1 MMTAVALT
9 NASTLR
15 DAGRAVPMPFRVL
28 LADGRSL
35 LVLRLLR
42 VLPGKRLV
50 GDAEVDGRRVLA
62 KLFIGQRGERHLH
75 REQAGLAA
83 LRRAGIPTPAVR
95 AAVPIAGGGH
105 ALLTDFLDPAE
116 SFAQAWESLRGR
128 PAGDPRAVARL
139 LPLLHTLGRLHAAG
153 LVHEDLHLGNF
164 LCHAG
169 RIFVID
175 GDALRLGPPGQ
186 PVPLHEATANLAV
199 LLAQL
204 PAAWDDELSLLL
216 PAHAAGAGVDV
227 PSMAALREQIAR
239 VRRWRLRDLL
249 AKTVRDCSLFAVT
262 QTAARFTAVAR
273 AQAGALAA
281 VIASP
286 DEAIRAGR
294 ILKDGGTSTVARVLV
309 DHQMLL
315 LKRYNL
321 KGLGHALGRALRPSR
336 AWHSWRAAHRLQFF
350 GIATPTPLAL
360 IEERLGPLRRRAWLV
375 SEYCPGENLLLHLAA
390 DREPPAAEAR
400 AILQLFAAMHR
411 QRITHG
417 DLKAMNLLWHAG
429 QVWLID
435 LDDVVQHRSAA
446 AHSRAWSRD
455 RARLLRN
462 WPVGSAL
469 YRWLDDHLPAA

>member
-1 MMTAVALT
+1 MTAVALAD
-9 NASTLR
+9 ASTLR
-15 DAGRAVPMPFRVL
+15 AAGRAVPTPFGVV
-28 LADGRSL
+28 LADGRRL
-35 LVLRLLR
+35 IVRRLLR

-50 GDAEVDGRRVLA
+50 GEAEIDGHRVLA
-62 KLFIGQRGERHLH
+62 KLFIGQRSERHWQ

-95 AAVPIAGGGH
+95 AAAPIAGGGH
-105 ALLTDFLDPAE
+105 ALLTDFLDPVE
-116 SFAQAWESLRGR
+116 SFAQAWEVLCGR
-128 PAGDPRAVARL
+128 PAGDPQAVALL
-139 LPLLHTLGRLHAAG
+139 LPLLHTLGCLHAAG
-153 LVHEDLHLGNF
+153 LVHADLHFGNF
-164 LCHAG
+164 LCHDG
-169 RIFVID
+169 RVFVVD
-175 GDALRLGPPGQ
+175 GDALRVGRPGR
-186 PVPLHEATANLAV
+186 PLSLPEVTANLAV

-204 PAAWDDELSLLL
+204 PEAWDSELPLLL
-216 PAHAAGAGVDV
+216 PAHAAGAGLEPPPV
-227 PSMAALREQIAR
+227 PALREQIAT

-249 AKTVRDCSLFAVT
+249 AKTVRDCSLFSVT
-262 QTAARFTAVAR
+262 QTSARFTAVAR
-273 AQAGALAA
+273 AQAGRLAA
-281 VIASP
+281 LVASP
-286 DEAIRAGR
+286 DEAIGSGR
-294 ILKDGGTSTVARVLV
+294 TLKDGGTSTVARVVVDGRPLLV
-309 DHQMLL
+309 
-315 LKRYNL
+315 KRYNL

-336 AWHSWRAAHRLQFF
+336 AWHSWRAAHLLQFL
-350 GIATPTPLAL
+350 GIPTPAPLAL

-375 SEYCPGENLLLHLAA
+375 SEYCPGANLLSHLAA
-390 DREPPAAEAR
+390 EREPPAAEAC

-469 YRWLDDHLPAA
+469 YRWLDDRLPAV

>member
-1 MMTAVALT
+1 MTAVAL
-9 NASTLR
+9 ADARTLR
-15 DAGRAVPMPFRVL
+15 DAGRAVPMPFRVV
-28 LADGRSL
+28 LADGRAL
-35 LVLRLLR
+35 LVRRLLR

-50 GDAEVDGRRVLA
+50 GEAEVDGGRVLA
-62 KLFIGQRGERHLH
+62 KLFIGQRAEWRWQ

-105 ALLTDFLDPAE
+105 ALLTDFLDPVE
-116 SFAQAWESLRGR
+116 SFAQAWEALRDR
-128 PAGDPRAVARL
+128 PAGDARAVALL
-139 LPLLHTLGRLHAAG
+139 LPLLHTLGCLHAAG
-153 LVHEDLHLGNF
+153 LVHEDLHFGNF
-164 LCHAG
+164 LRHAG

-175 GDALRLGPPGQ
+175 GDALRVDRPGQ
-186 PVPLHEATANLAV
+186 PLALPEVTANLAV

-204 PAAWDDELSLLL
+204 PAAWDDELPLLL
-216 PAHAAGAGVDV
+216 PAHAAGAGMDL
-227 PSMAALREQIAR
+227 PSVSVLREQIAR

-273 AQAGALAA
+273 AQAGSLAA

-286 DEAIRAGR
+286 DEAIGAGR

-309 DHQMLL
+309 DDRPLL
-315 LKRYNL
+315 VKRYNI
-321 KGLGHALGRALRPSR
+321 KGVGHALRRALRPSR

-375 SEYCPGENLLLHLAA
+375 SEYCPGANLRLHLAA

>member
-1 MMTAVALT
+1 MTTVART
-9 NASTLR
+9 DARTLR
-15 DAGRAVPMPFRVL
+15 NSGRLVPTPFRVL
-28 LADGRSL
+28 LGDGST
-35 LVLRLLR
+35 LVVRRLLR

-50 GDAEVDGRRVLA
+50 GDAEVDGHRVLA
-62 KLFIGQRGERHLH
+62 KLFIGQRGERHWQ

-83 LRRAGIPTPAVR
+83 LRTVGIATPAVL
-95 AAVPIAGGGH
+95 AAVPIADGGH
-105 ALLTDFLDPAE
+105 ALLTEFLDPVE
-116 SFAQAWESLRGR
+116 SFAQAWEVFHGR
-128 PAGDPRAVARL
+128 EAGDAQAVALL
-139 LPLLHTLGRLHAAG
+139 LPLLHTLGCLHAAG
-153 LVHEDLHLGNF
+153 MVHDDLHFGNF
-164 LCHAG
+164 LRHDG

-175 GDALRLGPPGQ
+175 GAALQLARSGKSLSAT
-186 PVPLHEATANLAV
+186 EATANLAV

-204 PAAWDDELSLLL
+204 PAAWDGELSLLL
-216 PAHAAGAGVDV
+216 PAYAAGARAEV
-227 PSMAALREQIAR
+227 PPLPALREQIGR

-262 QTAARFTAVAR
+262 QTATRFTAVAR
-273 AQAGALAA
+273 SHAAGLAA
-281 VIASP
+281 VVASP
-286 DEAIRAGR
+286 DEAIDAGR
-294 ILKDGGTSTVARVLV
+294 TLKDGGKSTVACVLV
-309 DHQMLL
+309 DERPLL
-315 LKRYNL
+315 VKRYNL

-336 AWHSWRAAHRLQFF
+336 AWHSWRAAHRLQFC
-350 GIATPTPLAL
+350 GIPTPAPLAL

-375 SEYCPGENLLLHLAA
+375 SDYCPGASLLSHLAA

-411 QRITHG
+411 ARITHG

-462 WPVGSAL
+462 WPVGSTL
-469 YRWLDDHLPAA
+469 YRWLDDRLAAA